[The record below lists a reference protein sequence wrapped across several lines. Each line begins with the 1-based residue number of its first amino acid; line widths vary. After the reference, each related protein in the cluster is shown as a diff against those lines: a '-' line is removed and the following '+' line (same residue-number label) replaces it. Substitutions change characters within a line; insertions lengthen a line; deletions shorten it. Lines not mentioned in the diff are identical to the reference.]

1 MISALLLIAL
11 AGGGGVRPDPYHNL
25 GPLALLR
32 KDIVKPAPRT
42 ETLRW
47 HDQMLRFG
55 SSALIVADWLT
66 TVDGLRKGYAETNPL
81 LGRHPSLG
89 KLNMMVGAGLLT
101 NAFLV
106 PRIKDPELRRGVWI
120 AMMLIELD
128 AVHANHSAGLN
139 LNFRL

>member
-1 MISALLLIAL
+1 MINALLLVAL
-11 AGGGGVRPDPYHNL
+11 AGGGAVRVDPFHNV
-25 GPLALLR
+25 GPLVFLR
-32 KDIVKPAPRT
+32 KGIVKRALRP
-42 ETLRW
+42 EKLRW

-55 SSALIVADWLT
+55 SSALIAADWLT

-81 LGRHPSLG
+81 LGRHPSLA

-106 PRIKDPELRRGVWI
+106 PKIKDPELRRGVWI

-128 AVHANHSAGLN
+128 AVHTNRSAGVSLN
-139 LNFRL
+139 LRL